1 MESSVSL
8 GILLIN
14 ICDPTTGTSNRE
26 KILQG
31 KIIESEDGVTR
42 ARYFPT
48 VLVRIKDNYGK
59 EYLL

>member
-31 KIIESEDGVTR
+31 KIIESEDVVTR